1 MDRNVIGYLVWC
13 AVGGA
18 CFVTAV
24 SIWRSKKAVSLRWK
38 KLDGEVTDVKKYN
51 HAVAKLYILYGAV
64 FILAGLPLFLLKA
77 PVPAWVGL
85 LTAAAVAADTGAL
98 FALYGRIVKKYKK
111 KYGDWRD

>member
-1 MDRNVIGYLVWC
+1 MDQNVIGYLGWC
-13 AVGGA
+13 AVGGV

-64 FILAGLPLFLLKA
+64 FILAGLPLFLLAFALLMAAMTHISFAKA
-77 PVPAWVGL
+77 KANL
-85 LTAAAVAADTGAL
+85 VAA
-98 FALYGRIVKKYKK
+98 
-111 KYGDWRD
+111 